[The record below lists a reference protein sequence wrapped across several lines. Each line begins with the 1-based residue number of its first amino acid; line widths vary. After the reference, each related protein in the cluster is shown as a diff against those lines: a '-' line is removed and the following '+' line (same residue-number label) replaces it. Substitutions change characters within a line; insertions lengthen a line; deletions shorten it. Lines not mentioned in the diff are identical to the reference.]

1 MLVPKPVN
9 VVVVVPAYAGHKQ
22 EAGSVKVFVVNVQ
35 AGSAENT
42 AETAQPAVASAV
54 IPPIVNSCG
63 LVKGALKTC

>member
-1 MLVPKPVN
+1 MQDINK
-9 VVVVVPAYAGHKQ
+9 KQ
-22 EAGSVKVFVVNVQ
+22 VRVKVFVVNVQ